1 MMQVLIEQLI
11 QVLRQTEQ
19 RYQHLLPIIE
29 TEKEMVRRARVDAL
43 GDIAAEKECLLKD
56 IKRLEN
62 KRGHLLKQIAGELSL
77 SADKLTLKEL
87 VRHIDPLQA
96 RQLQQSRETLK
107 SLLNGVRSANNE
119 NRALIHHCLG
129 LVRQALSSVSPK
141 SGTSSVYQA
150 TGSLIN
156 GEGGGRLVSNTA

>member
-19 RYQHLLPIIE
+19 RYQQLVPIIE
-29 TEKEMVRRARVDAL
+29 TEKEMVRKARVEVL
-43 GDIAAEKECLLKD
+43 GDIASEKEHLLMD
-56 IKRLEN
+56 IKHLEN

-77 SADKLTLKEL
+77 SSDNLTLKEL
-87 VRHIDPLQA
+87 VRYIDPLQG
-96 RQLQQSRETLK
+96 RQLQQQRETLK
-107 SLLNGVRSANNE
+107 SLLTGVRSANNE

-141 SGTSSVYQA
+141 PATSSVYQA